1 VEVVKLGKLYIVGTP
16 IGNLEDIT
24 IRAIKVLRE
33 VDFLLSEDKRRTY
46 ILLNRYGIRKKDMI
60 SFNEKNARRKIP
72 MVIKKLREGKTGA
85 LVSDAGMPVI
95 SDPGCDL
102 VDACWKE
109 GIEVDVVPG
118 PSALTS
124 AVAASGFS
132 GSKFVFEGFLPKG
145 KRRRR
150 LLRILKD
157 EKRVMVFFESPE
169 RLLDTLKDIM
179 DIMGNREVFIAREMT
194 KKFQEFFRGTVEEA
208 IKHFQKGVLGEITIV
223 LSGKVESEEEKL

>member
-1 VEVVKLGKLYIVGTP
+1 MELGKLYIVGTP

-60 SFNEKNARRKIP
+60 SFNEKNARKKIP
-72 MVIKKLREGKTGA
+72 MVIKKLRGGKTGA
-85 LVSDAGMPVI
+85 LVSNAGMPVI

-118 PSALTS
+118 PSALIS
-124 AVAASGFS
+124 AVAVSGFP
-132 GSKFVFEGFLPKG
+132 GSKFIFEGFLPRG

-150 LLRILKD
+150 LLRTLRD

-208 IKHFQKGVLGEITIV
+208 IKHFQKGALGEITIV
-223 LSGKVESEEEKL
+223 LSGKVESEEEKI

>member
-1 VEVVKLGKLYIVGTP
+1 MKLGKLYIVGTP

-60 SFNEKNARRKIP
+60 SFNEKNARKKIP
-72 MVIKKLREGKTGA
+72 MVIKKLRGGKTGA
-85 LVSDAGMPVI
+85 LVSNAGMPVI

-118 PSALTS
+118 PSALIS
-124 AVAASGFS
+124 AVAVSGFP
-132 GSKFVFEGFLPKG
+132 GSKFIFEGFLPRG
-145 KRRRR
+145 KRRKR
-150 LLRILKD
+150 LLRTLRD

-208 IKHFQKGVLGEITIV
+208 IKHFQKGALGEITIV
-223 LSGKVESEEEKL
+223 LSGKVESEEEKI

>member
-1 VEVVKLGKLYIVGTP
+1 MGKLYIVGTP

-60 SFNEKNARRKIP
+60 SFNEKNARKKIP
-72 MVIKKLREGKTGA
+72 MVIKKLRGGKTGA
-85 LVSDAGMPVI
+85 LVSNAGMPVI

-118 PSALTS
+118 PSALIS
-124 AVAASGFS
+124 AVAISGFP
-132 GSKFVFEGFLPKG
+132 GSKFIFEGFLPRG

-150 LLRILKD
+150 LLRTLRD
-157 EKRVMVFFESPE
+157 EKKVMVFFESPE

-208 IKHFQKGVLGEITIV
+208 IKHFQKGALGEITIV
-223 LSGKVESEEEKL
+223 LSGKVESEEEKI

>member
-1 VEVVKLGKLYIVGTP
+1 MGKLYIVGTP

-46 ILLNRYGIRKKDMI
+46 ILLNKYGIRKKDMI
-60 SFNEKNARRKIP
+60 SFNEKNARKKIP
-72 MVIKKLREGKTGA
+72 MVIEKLRGGKTGA
-85 LVSDAGMPVI
+85 LVSNAGMPVI

-118 PSALTS
+118 PSALIS
-124 AVAASGFS
+124 AVAVSGFP
-132 GSKFVFEGFLPKG
+132 GSKFIFEGFLPRG

-150 LLRILKD
+150 LLRTLRD

-208 IKHFQKGVLGEITIV
+208 IKHFQKGALGEITIV
-223 LSGKVESEEEKL
+223 LSGKVESEEEKI

>member
-1 VEVVKLGKLYIVGTP
+1 MGKLYIVGTP

-60 SFNEKNARRKIP
+60 SFNEKNARKKIP
-72 MVIKKLREGKTGA
+72 MVIKKLRGGKTGA
-85 LVSDAGMPVI
+85 LVSNAGMPVI

-118 PSALTS
+118 PSALIS
-124 AVAASGFS
+124 AVAVSGFP
-132 GSKFVFEGFLPKG
+132 GSKFIFEGFLPRG

-150 LLRILKD
+150 LLRTLRD

-208 IKHFQKGVLGEITIV
+208 IKHFQKGALGEITIV
-223 LSGKVESEEEKL
+223 LSGKVESEEEKI

>member
-1 VEVVKLGKLYIVGTP
+1 VEVVGLGKLYIVGTP

-60 SFNEKNARRKIP
+60 SFNEKNAKKRIP
-72 MVIKKLREGKTGA
+72 MVIKKLRDGKTGA

-194 KKFQEFFRGTVEEA
+194 KKFQEFFRGAVEEA

>member
-1 VEVVKLGKLYIVGTP
+1 LGKLYIVGTP

-60 SFNEKNARRKIP
+60 SFNEKNARKKIP
-72 MVIKKLREGKTGA
+72 MVIKKLRGGKTGA
-85 LVSDAGMPVI
+85 LVSNAGMPVI

-118 PSALTS
+118 PSALIS
-124 AVAASGFS
+124 AVAISGFP
-132 GSKFVFEGFLPKG
+132 GSKFIFEGFLPRG

-150 LLRILKD
+150 LLRTLRD
-157 EKRVMVFFESPE
+157 EKKVMVFFESPE

-208 IKHFQKGVLGEITIV
+208 IKHFQKGALGEITIV
-223 LSGKVESEEEKL
+223 LSGKVESEEEKI

>member
-1 VEVVKLGKLYIVGTP
+1 MELGKLYIVGTP

-46 ILLNRYGIRKKDMI
+46 ILLNKYGIRKKDMI
-60 SFNEKNARRKIP
+60 SFNEKNARKKIP
-72 MVIKKLREGKTGA
+72 MVIEKLRGGKTGA
-85 LVSDAGMPVI
+85 LVSNAGMPVI

-118 PSALTS
+118 PSALIS
-124 AVAASGFS
+124 AVAVSGFP
-132 GSKFVFEGFLPKG
+132 GSKFIFEGFLPRG

-150 LLRILKD
+150 LLRTLRD

-208 IKHFQKGVLGEITIV
+208 IKHFQKGALGEITIV
-223 LSGKVESEEEKL
+223 LSGKVESEEEKI

>member
-1 VEVVKLGKLYIVGTP
+1 MGKLYIVGTP

-60 SFNEKNARRKIP
+60 SFNEKNARKKIP
-72 MVIKKLREGKTGA
+72 MVIKKLRGGKTGA
-85 LVSDAGMPVI
+85 LVSNAGMPVI

-118 PSALTS
+118 PSALIS
-124 AVAASGFS
+124 AVAVSGFP
-132 GSKFVFEGFLPKG
+132 GSKFIFEGFLPRG

-150 LLRILKD
+150 LLRTLRD
-157 EKRVMVFFESPE
+157 EKKVMVFFESPE

-208 IKHFQKGVLGEITIV
+208 IKHFQKGALGEITIV
-223 LSGKVESEEEKL
+223 LSGKVESEEEKI

>member
-1 VEVVKLGKLYIVGTP
+1 MGKLYIVGTP

-60 SFNEKNARRKIP
+60 SFNEKNARKKIP
-72 MVIKKLREGKTGA
+72 MVIKKLRGGKTGA
-85 LVSDAGMPVI
+85 LVSNAGMPVI

-118 PSALTS
+118 PSALIS
-124 AVAASGFS
+124 AVAVSGFP
-132 GSKFVFEGFLPKG
+132 GSKFIFEGFLPRG
-145 KRRRR
+145 KRRKR
-150 LLRILKD
+150 LLRTLRD

-208 IKHFQKGVLGEITIV
+208 IKHFQKGALGEITIV
-223 LSGKVESEEEKL
+223 LSGKVESEEEKI

>member
-1 VEVVKLGKLYIVGTP
+1 MGKLYIVGTP

-60 SFNEKNARRKIP
+60 SFNEKNARKKIP
-72 MVIKKLREGKTGA
+72 MVIKKLRGGKTGA
-85 LVSDAGMPVI
+85 LVSNAGMPVI

-118 PSALTS
+118 PSALIS
-124 AVAASGFS
+124 AVAVSGFP
-132 GSKFVFEGFLPKG
+132 GSKFIFEGFLPRG

-150 LLRILKD
+150 LLRTLRD

-208 IKHFQKGVLGEITIV
+208 IKHFQKGALEEITIV
-223 LSGKVESEEEKL
+223 LSGKVESEEEKI

>member
-1 VEVVKLGKLYIVGTP
+1 LGKLYIVGTP

-60 SFNEKNARRKIP
+60 SFNEKNARKKIP
-72 MVIKKLREGKTGA
+72 MVIKKLRGGKTGA
-85 LVSDAGMPVI
+85 LVSNAGMPVI

-118 PSALTS
+118 PSALIS
-124 AVAASGFS
+124 AVAVSGFP
-132 GSKFVFEGFLPKG
+132 GSKFIFEGFLPRG

-150 LLRILKD
+150 LLRTLRD

-208 IKHFQKGVLGEITIV
+208 IKHFQKGALGEITIV
-223 LSGKVESEEEKL
+223 LSGKVESEEEKI

>member
-1 VEVVKLGKLYIVGTP
+1 MGKLYIVGTP

-60 SFNEKNARRKIP
+60 SFNEKNARKKIP
-72 MVIKKLREGKTGA
+72 MVIKKLRGGKTGA
-85 LVSDAGMPVI
+85 LVSNAGMPVI

-118 PSALTS
+118 PSALIS
-124 AVAASGFS
+124 AVAISGFP
-132 GSKFVFEGFLPKG
+132 GSKFIFEGFLPRG

-150 LLRILKD
+150 LLRTLRD

-208 IKHFQKGVLGEITIV
+208 IKHFQKGALGEITIV
-223 LSGKVESEEEKL
+223 LSGKVESEEEKI

>member
-1 VEVVKLGKLYIVGTP
+1 MGKLYIVGTP

-109 GIEVDVVPG
+109 GIKVDVVPG
-118 PSALTS
+118 PSALIS

-132 GSKFVFEGFLPKG
+132 GSKFIFEGFLPKG
-145 KRRRR
+145 KKRRR
-150 LLRILKD
+150 LLRTLKD
-157 EKRVMVFFESPE
+157 EKKVLVFFESPE

-179 DIMGNREVFIAREMT
+179 DIMGNREIFIAREMT

-208 IKHFQKGVLGEITIV
+208 IRHFQKGTLGEITIV